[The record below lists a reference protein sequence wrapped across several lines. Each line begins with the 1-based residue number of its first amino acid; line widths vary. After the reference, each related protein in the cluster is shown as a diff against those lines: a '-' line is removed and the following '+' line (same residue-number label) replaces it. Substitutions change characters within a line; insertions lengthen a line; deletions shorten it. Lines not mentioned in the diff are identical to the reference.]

1 MIPHEQ
7 VTALEDEVNKGTR
20 LWSRPIRTKALPQEK
35 RRAHNGACR
44 RIEREHRMPVDEAI
58 RFGAQSAHAID
69 DYLQQVK
76 ATAWREA
83 TQLESLVDL
92 VVHSN

>member
-1 MIPHEQ
+1 
-7 VTALEDEVNKGTR
+7 
-20 LWSRPIRTKALPQEK
+20 
-35 RRAHNGACR
+35 
-44 RIEREHRMPVDEAI
+44 MPVDEAI